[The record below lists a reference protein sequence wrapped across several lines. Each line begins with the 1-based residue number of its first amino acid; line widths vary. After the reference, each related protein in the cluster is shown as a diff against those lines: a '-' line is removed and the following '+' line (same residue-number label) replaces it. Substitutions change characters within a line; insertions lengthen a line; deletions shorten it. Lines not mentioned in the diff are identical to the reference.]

1 MPPLLPLP
9 PPLPP
14 LPPLPPHRT
23 RRTHPL
29 PRARSSAEEAA
40 LLDKGFER
48 NDKYD
53 NTTVKDFR
61 MQQEFGAKKFIK
73 P

>member
-1 MPPLLPLP
+1 MRVWPCIF
-9 PPLPP
+9 
-14 LPPLPPHRT
+14 HADAT
-23 RRTHPL
+23 L